1 MDEWLSVCAFPL
13 TSKFTN
19 MKERKEQE
27 NKKTEEK
34 IPVKGSNSN
43 KGDNLITANQQ
54 SEDPHSDRAAK
65 TERSGAGQ
73 QQNNNNPIVS

>member
-1 MDEWLSVCAFPL
+1 
-13 TSKFTN
+13 

-27 NKKTEEK
+27 NKNIEEK

-43 KGDNLITANQQ
+43 NGDNLITANQQ
-54 SEDPHSDRAAK
+54 SQDPHDDRSAK

-73 QQNNNNPIVS
+73 QQNNSGNPIVS